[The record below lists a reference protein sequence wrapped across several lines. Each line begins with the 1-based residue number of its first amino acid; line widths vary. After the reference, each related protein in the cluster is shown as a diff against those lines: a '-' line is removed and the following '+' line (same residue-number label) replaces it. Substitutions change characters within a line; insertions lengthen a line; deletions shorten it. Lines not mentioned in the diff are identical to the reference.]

1 MKKYLLSALVITG
14 LSLSAQDLPMPSPSA
29 EIEQRVGLTDIKLE
43 YSRPGV
49 KDRVIFGDLVPYGEV
64 WRTGANKVPNI
75 TFSSDVRF
83 GDKNV
88 EAGTYAIFTIP
99 TKESWTVIL
108 NSNTEQWG
116 TSEYDESENVVAVE
130 VMSEEALM
138 TESFTIDINDIRDN
152 SATLVL
158 RWEKTQVRVPMKV
171 EVHPLAVANI
181 EQAIA
186 EKEGTDEAWRV
197 YRNAAGYYYN
207 SKTDMDQALSYINQ
221 SIEMYPN
228 SWYSFW
234 VRAEILAEQEA
245 HKDAVKAAK
254 ESIKVG
260 EKMAKESDSEF
271 GYTEMIQKAIA
282 EWSEKK

>member
-1 MKKYLLSALVITG
+1 MKKYILSALVITG
-14 LSLSAQDLPMPSPSA
+14 LSLSGQDLPMPSPSA
-29 EIEQRVGLTDIKLE
+29 EMEQRVGLTDIKIE

-49 KDRVIFGDLVPYGEV
+49 KDRVVFGELVPYGEV
-64 WRTGANKVPNI
+64 WRTGANKVPSI

-83 GDKNV
+83 GNKNV

-99 TKESWTVIL
+99 NKDTWTVIL

-138 TESFTIDINDIRDN
+138 TETFTIDINDIRDN

-158 RWEKTQVRVPMKV
+158 RWEKTQVKVPLKV
-171 EVHPLAVANI
+171 EVHPIAVANI

-186 EKEGTDEAWRV
+186 EKEGSDEAWRV

-207 SKTDMDQALSYINQ
+207 SKTDMDMALSYVNQ
-221 SIEMYPN
+221 SISLYEN
-228 SWYSFW
+228 SWYSYW
-234 VRAEILAEQEA
+234 LKAEILAEQDNY
-245 HKDAVKAAK
+245 KDAIKAAK

-260 EKMAKESDSEF
+260 EKMAKDSESEF

>member
-1 MKKYLLSALVITG
+1 MKKYILSALIISG
-14 LSLSAQDLPMPSPSA
+14 LSLSAQDLPMPSPSG
-29 EIEQRVGLTDIKLE
+29 ELEQRIGLTDIKIE

-49 KDRVIFGDLVPYGEV
+49 KDREVFGGLVPYGEV

-83 GDKNV
+83 GNNNV

-99 TKESWTVIL
+99 NKDMWTVIL

-116 TSEYDESENVVAVE
+116 TSDYNESENIATVE

-138 TESFTIDINDIRDN
+138 TETFTMDINDIRDN
-152 SATLVL
+152 SAMLVL
-158 RWEKTQVRVPMKV
+158 RWEKTQLKVPLKV
-171 EVHPLAVANI
+171 EVHPIAVSNI

-186 EKEGTDEAWRV
+186 EKEGSDEVWRV

-207 SKTDMDQALSYINQ
+207 STKDMDQALSYIDQ
-221 SIEMYPN
+221 SITEYPN
-228 SWYSFW
+228 SWYSHW
-234 VRAEILAEQEA
+234 LKAEILAEKEEY
-245 HKDAVKAAK
+245 KDAIKSAK

-260 EKMAKESDSEF
+260 EKAAKADDSEF
-271 GYTEMIQKAIA
+271 GYTDMIEEAIA

>member
-75 TFSSDVRF
+75 TFSSDVRL

-197 YRNAAGYYYN
+197 YRNAAGYYYK

-245 HKDAVKAAK
+245 YKDAVKAAK